1 MQENTVH
8 HTQQMRVSADARA
21 RTLAS
26 ARTNIHLSIARSF
39 SLRGYALLM
48 NVGLRVRYAF
58 ARMLFFSTGR
68 CARCVHVY
76 LSIEFICTC
85 FYLVCVYVAL
95 RRFLFIVRA
104 RCFSQRDTR
113 ACNAPRTMFAFFV
126 YLARTRVRLLANLFI
141 ARARCFSPHAREV
154 RCAYLTHYVRGR
166 TACDFERGFSR
177 RERCTRACC
186 VGSRVA

>member
-1 MQENTVH
+1 MLRHCVQENTVH

-113 ACNAPRTMFAFFV
+113 ACNAPRTMFAF
-126 YLARTRVRLLANLFI
+126 LCTSR
-141 ARARCFSPHAREV
+141 ARA
-154 RCAYLTHYVRGR
+154 YDY
-166 TACDFERGFSR
+166 
-177 RERCTRACC
+177 
-186 VGSRVA
+186 